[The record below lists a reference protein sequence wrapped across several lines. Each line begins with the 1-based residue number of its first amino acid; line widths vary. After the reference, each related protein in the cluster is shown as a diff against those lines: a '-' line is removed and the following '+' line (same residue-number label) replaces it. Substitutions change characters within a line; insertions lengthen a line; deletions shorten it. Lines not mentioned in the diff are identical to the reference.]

1 MVEKFINKV
10 AESGIIT
17 IDPSTYIPVGETAVF
32 DIKDYL
38 FMGLILK
45 EKDFR
50 EALKNMDWEQ
60 YRGKNVALTC
70 TADAIIP
77 VWAYMLVAS
86 NLQPVAKEI
95 VMGDEKELHRQLFL
109 KNISSINVNDFADKR
124 IVINGCGEIPIGDF
138 VYMEL
143 TKILR
148 PVAKSIM
155 YGEPCSTVPV
165 YKKQNPQ
172 TPKGGF
178 KVIQSEIELLM
189 IKGLFLIT
197 ESQIFGKRLIQK

>member
-1 MVEKFINKV
+1 MLLSLYKNEKQNIAEQFINKV

-17 IDPSTYIPVGETAVF
+17 LDHSTYIPTGETAVF
-32 DIKDYL
+32 DMKDHL

-50 EALKNMDWEQ
+50 EALKTMDWEQ
-60 YRGKNVALTC
+60 YRDKNVAVTC

-86 NLQPVAKEI
+86 NLEPVAKEI
-95 VMGDEKELHRQLFL
+95 VMGDEKEMHRQLFL
-109 KNISSINVNDFADKR
+109 KNISKINSDDFADKR
-124 IVINGCGEIPIGDF
+124 VVIKGCGETPIGDF

-165 YKKQNPQ
+165 YKKKNP
-172 TPKGGF
+172 
-178 KVIQSEIELLM
+178 
-189 IKGLFLIT
+189 
-197 ESQIFGKRLIQK
+197 